1 MRKNEEQLK
10 EIKLNDSGKYEYT
23 GAYYRIDEELS
34 GANARRNLILMHAAL
49 IALVIGSGLSE
60 SEAATKAFYVILP
73 YVGEVTSFFILTWA
87 VTSVIYKKDKIRV
100 SAVEGG
106 AGKIIGGATLLAMF
120 AMIGCLMAMIH
131 IIRSGDI
138 GGIAGD
144 IVYPAIKLCTAA
156 VAMRFKKAYL
166 NVHWKIAE

>member
-1 MRKNEEQLK
+1 MRKKEEQLK
-10 EIKLNDSGKYEYT
+10 DIQLNESGKYEYT
-23 GAYYRIDEELS
+23 GGYYRIDEER
-34 GANARRNLILMHAAL
+34 GGGNVRRNLILLHAVL

-87 VTSVIYKKDKIRV
+87 VASVIYKKDKVRAT
-100 SAVEGG
+100 AVEGN
-106 AGKIIGGATLLAMF
+106 AGKIMGGATLLAMF

-138 GGIAGD
+138 DGIAGN

-156 VAMRFKKAYL
+156 VAMRFKKAYQ
-166 NVHWKIAE
+166 NVHWEIAE